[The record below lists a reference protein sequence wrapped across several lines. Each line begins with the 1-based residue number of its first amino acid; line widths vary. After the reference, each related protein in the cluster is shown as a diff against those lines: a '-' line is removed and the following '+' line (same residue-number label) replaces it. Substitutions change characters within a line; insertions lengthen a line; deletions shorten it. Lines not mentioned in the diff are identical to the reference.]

1 MSAGK
6 IVAIAV
12 GACCFLFVLAIILA
26 NVLGSKKKTEV
37 SLEPEGIEEQE
48 EPDMAEDDDE
58 NEDEEKPALTA
69 AEKKLCKNAMTKA
82 TKACK
87 QKYEPCK
94 LKTE

>member
-58 NEDEEKPALTA
+58 DEEKPALTA

-87 QKYEPCK
+87 KKYEPCK